1 MKEDHF
7 KSVKSQSVFIREAY
21 MTKKLFCQAILK
33 FIMGVLIIGVLLF
46 LPAGTFDYWQ
56 AWLLIAILFIPMFFA
71 GIVMMLKN
79 PELLQKRL
87 NANEGETEQK
97 QVIALSGIMFLAAF
111 IVAGLNIRFSWL
123 MLPTWISYVAAIIFL
138 FAYLLYAEV
147 LRENRY
153 LSRTV
158 EVQENQK
165 VIDTGLYGIVRHPM
179 YMATLFLF
187 FSMPFVLGSVFS
199 FFILLLYIPIIG
211 KRIENE
217 EKVLEQGLNGY
228 LAYEKEV
235 KYKII
240 PYIW

>member
-1 MKEDHF
+1 
-7 KSVKSQSVFIREAY
+7 
-21 MTKKLFCQAILK
+21 MTKKLFCQAIIK
-33 FIMGVLIIGVLLF
+33 FIMGVVIVGVLLF

-87 NANEGETEQK
+87 NANEGEAEQK

-111 IVAGLNIRFSWL
+111 IVAGLNIRFDWL
-123 MLPTWISYVAAIIFL
+123 ILPAWISYVAAIIFL
-138 FAYLLYAEV
+138 FAYILYAEV
-147 LRENRY
+147 LRENMY

-179 YMATLFLF
+179 YMATLLLFL
-187 FSMPFVLGSVFS
+187 SMSLVLGSVFS
-199 FFILLLYIPIIG
+199 FFILLLYIPILR
-211 KRIENE
+211 KRISNE
-217 EKVLEQGLNGY
+217 EKVLEQGLKGY
-228 LAYEKEV
+228 FEYEKKV

>member
-1 MKEDHF
+1 
-7 KSVKSQSVFIREAY
+7 
-21 MTKKLFCQAILK
+21 MTKKLFCQAIIK
-33 FIMGVLIIGVLLF
+33 FIMGVVIVGVLLF

-56 AWLLIAILFIPMFFA
+56 AWLLIAILFFPMFFA

-87 NANEGETEQK
+87 NANEGEAEQK

-111 IVAGLNIRFSWL
+111 IVAGLNIRFDWL
-123 MLPTWISYVAAIIFL
+123 ILPAWISYVAAIIFL
-138 FAYLLYAEV
+138 FAYILYAEV
-147 LRENRY
+147 LRENMY

-179 YMATLFLF
+179 YMATLLLFL
-187 FSMPFVLGSVFS
+187 SMPLVLGSVFS
-199 FFILLLYIPIIG
+199 FFILLLYIPILR
-211 KRIENE
+211 KRISNE
-217 EKVLEQGLNGY
+217 EKVLEQGLKGY
-228 LAYEKEV
+228 FEYKKEV